1 MWHRHRSPV
10 AVVHEW
16 LLPGPERRAARAE
29 RRVEAT
35 LRRERESQHTP
46 ERRAAA
52 LEAEARR
59 YDFLV
64 AYGHR
69 SGSRQDRR

>member
-1 MWHRHRSPV
+1 MSHRHRSPA

-29 RRVEAT
+29 RRVEAEM
-35 LRRERESQHTP
+35 RSRRESQYTP

-52 LEAEARR
+52 LEAEVRR
-59 YDFLV
+59 YDFLM
-64 AYGHR
+64 ARGHG
-69 SGSRQDRR
+69 SGMRRPRP

>member
-10 AVVHEW
+10 AVLQEW
-16 LLPGPERRAARAE
+16 LLPAPERSAARSE
-29 RRVEAT
+29 RRVEAAM
-35 LRRERESQHTP
+35 RRERESEHTP

-52 LEAEARR
+52 LEAEVRR

-69 SGSRQDRR
+69 SGMRRAGR

>member
-1 MWHRHRSPV
+1 MWHKYRSPV
-10 AVVHEW
+10 AVAHEW

-29 RRVEAT
+29 RRVEAEM
-35 LRRERESQHTP
+35 RRERESEYTP

-52 LEAEARR
+52 LEAEVRR

-69 SGSRQDRR
+69 ASSRRPLR

>member
-1 MWHRHRSPV
+1 MWHRHRSPA

-16 LLPGPERRAARAE
+16 LMPAPERRAARAE
-29 RRVEAT
+29 RRVEAAM
-35 LRRERESQHTP
+35 RQERESEHTP

-69 SGSRQDRR
+69 SGMRGARR